1 MSRPHAKA
9 SNPTAQEA
17 PAQAPDTATDSAT
30 GSAAA
35 ALVPATPPAAPPRDA
50 YHGRGGLFTMK
61 NGRRVP
67 VPAPT
72 ATPATA
78 KEPQ

>member
-17 PAQAPDTATDSAT
+17 PAQAPDTTTD
-30 GSAAA
+30 SAAA
-35 ALVPATPPAAPPRDA
+35 AQVPATPPAAPPRDA

-61 NGRRVP
+61 DGRRVP
-67 VPAPT
+67 VPAIP
-72 ATPATA
+72 APPATA